1 MEIVVRVELITGWG
15 NVNTIEVG
23 RIERPSQT
31 LDPESVGLSLADG
44 KQLLHNL
51 QQAVIPAQADEI
63 CGLRRICRRCHRWT
77 ALKDYRRRKVDAVF
91 GTVSFR
97 SPRIV
102 SCACEPPWYLETAF
116 CPLWPIIPE
125 CATPELLALQAKLA
139 AQMSYR
145 RVVEIMREFLP
156 VSAKINHVTVRNRTL
171 RVGARI
177 DAIELPGAQPRN
189 PTTSYPRLS
198 VITDGANGI
207 QSTYRQLP
215 FSTTPILD
223 WFHISMRVRYLE
235 QIVRGLLP
243 RSETEQYTK
252 KALQTYVNKLR
263 WCFWHA
269 NAAKAE
275 QRVRQISLLCRIV
288 VPQTPRFARSLEQL
302 DYRLSE
308 LFAYLESNHGST
320 IAYGK
325 HYREH
330 KPISTAMAESA
341 VNQVVN
347 ARMCKCQQMRWT
359 PRGAHLSQVR
369 YAVIN
374 GDPATKLAAYRARI
388 DEVPEDVSRFLE
400 FLQRAAEA
408 EPHAF

>member
-1 MEIVVRVELITGWG
+1 
-15 NVNTIEVG
+15 
-23 RIERPSQT
+23 
-31 LDPESVGLSLADG
+31 
-44 KQLLHNL
+44 
-51 QQAVIPAQADEI
+51 
-63 CGLRRICRRCHRWT
+63 
-77 ALKDYRRRKVDAVF
+77 
-91 GTVSFR
+91 
-97 SPRIV
+97 
-102 SCACEPPWYLETAF
+102 
-116 CPLWPIIPE
+116 
-125 CATPELLALQAKLA
+125 
-139 AQMSYR
+139 
-145 RVVEIMREFLP
+145 
-156 VSAKINHVTVRNRTL
+156 
-171 RVGARI
+171 
-177 DAIELPGAQPRN
+177 
-189 PTTSYPRLS
+189 

-207 QSTYRQLP
+207 QSIYRRLP
-215 FSTTPILD
+215 FSATPVLD
-223 WFHISMRVRYLE
+223 WFHTSMLVRYLE

-252 KALQTYVNKLR
+252 KALQTCVNKLR

-275 QRVRQISLLCRIV
+275 QQMRQISLLCRIC

-320 IAYGK
+320 IAYEK

-359 PRGAHLSQVR
+359 PGGAHLLAQVR
-369 YAVIN
+369 CAVIN
-374 GDPATKLAAYRARI
+374 GNLATKLAAYRTRI
-388 DEVPEDVSRFLE
+388 DEVPGDVSRFPE

-408 EPHAF
+408 VPHAF